1 MKKSLDEIEAGDKV
15 YYTSRYYSK
24 ILKVDRV
31 TSTTIICGTEKFRK
45 QMVVRYR
52 QIHGVVVTF
61 QYLLKVWKSNILK

>member
-31 TSTTIICGTEKFRK
+31 TSTTIICGTEKFESK
-45 QMVVRYR
+45 MVVRYR

>member
-45 QMVVRYR
+45 QNGR